1 MVLADAVIFLLIL
14 ALLLRRDLSAIG
26 RIVYRGGWKLAVVVA
41 GLFALQAIMIL
52 YVPGQTVLQMAL
64 LILSQMAL
72 VFLLLLNRHVPGA
85 QLFALG
91 ITLNIAVMVANGGW
105 MPVTPETHYFVHPDR
120 PAEVQARQM
129 SSKNVILPRTETNLW
144 ILSDIIPVTL
154 PWRRNAVSIGDVLL
168 ILGAAQFIFQAT
180 SKIEGPL
187 GVLGLERASDCRTIA
202 RTGPS

>member
-1 MVLADAVIFLLIL
+1 MPKLQEAHKGRRGRLVVLADAVIFLLIL

-26 RIVYRGGWKLAVVVA
+26 RTTYRGGWKLAVVVA

-91 ITLNIAVMVANGGW
+91 IALNIAVMVANGGW

-120 PAEVQARQM
+120 PSEVQARQM

-168 ILGAAQFIFQAT
+168 ILGAAQFIFQTT
-180 SKIEGPL
+180 SKREKLKNG
-187 GVLGLERASDCRTIA
+187 AN
-202 RTGPS
+202 